1 MSKALS
7 DSSATIIISFR
18 ERWRFTP
25 RTVESILENTV
36 GAFELWV
43 LDSGM
48 PEAMRRNLQRF
59 EDQGRLRIIDV
70 SRADQPNIVRGKIAA
85 EIKTPYAV
93 FIDNDVVVM
102 PGWLDRM
109 IACAEE
115 TGAGIVC
122 PLYLWGAGEQ
132 SDLIH
137 MAGGDITLEPTS
149 GGARRFTE
157 SHRHVSRRTSEVPD
171 DLHRRAC
178 DYGEFHCLLMRR
190 EVYSATGM
198 FDPGIVTVHEHIHAS
213 MLARELGFETWFEP
227 ESRVNYLAFAPWQIG
242 ELHDLRARWDFATA
256 EQSLEAFAK
265 RWNIVDEE
273 DYRVP
278 MHRFLALHAS
288 HTDVIDPRPA
298 LAANRDRVMT
308 RGDLQQTFGGLQWLA
323 LTTGYDRKDVGVL
336 RRGYRLAMRL
346 VRGIYRPCGRP
357 FINHLSGTASVLLF
371 YGCPMPHVVAA
382 LLHAAYSH
390 GPKGLAGRM
399 LADFTKYGPN
409 AEAAVAMIEP
419 YDNRAAV
426 MGAVDAAGDDFS
438 GLPLELASLALLD
451 AANDVDMHLSLEVA
465 VSGRGDTLEGV
476 RLEQYQKLLD
486 HVGLPGL
493 AATLRAVH
501 AEDTSMVNI
510 PYQPDLRFSFRLPT
524 KQNPRG
530 APGPNPRRLA
540 QPSEA

>member
-1 MSKALS
+1 MSKAPAL
-7 DSSATIIISFR
+7 AVTIVISFR

-25 RTVESILENTV
+25 QTVESILKNT
-36 GAFELWV
+36 GGKFALWL

-48 PEAMRRNLQRF
+48 PRPMRKALQPF
-59 EDQGRLRIIDV
+59 VDAGQLKIIDV
-70 SRADQPNIVRGKIAA
+70 PKSDQPNIVRGEIAST
-85 EIKTPYAV
+85 INTPYAV

-109 IACAEE
+109 LSCAEE

-122 PLYLWGAGEQ
+122 PLYLWGAGGKT
-132 SDLIH
+132 DLIH
-137 MAGGDITLEPTS
+137 MAGGDITLEPTDN
-149 GGARRFTE
+149 GARRFTE
-157 SHRHVSRRTSEVPD
+157 SHRHVSRRIAEVPD
-171 DLHRRAC
+171 DLKRRPC
-178 DYGEFHCLLMRR
+178 DYGEFHCLMMRR
-190 EVYSATGM
+190 EVYSARGM

-227 ESRVNYLAFAPWQIG
+227 EARVNYLAFAPWQVG
-242 ELHDLRARWDFATA
+242 ELTDLRARWDFDAA

-288 HTDVIDPRPA
+288 HTDVIDPRPE
-298 LAANRDRVMT
+298 LAVNRDRVMT

-323 LTTGYDRKDVGVL
+323 FATGYDRKDVGLL
-336 RRGYRLAMRL
+336 RRGYRLAMML

-390 GPKGLAGRM
+390 GPKAVAGQM
-399 LADFTKYGPN
+399 LRDFTKFGPN
-409 AEAAVAMIEP
+409 AETAVAMIEP
-419 YDNRAAV
+419 YDDRAKV
-426 MGAVDAAGDDFS
+426 MGAVDEAGDDFS
-438 GLPLELASLALLD
+438 NLPLELVSLALLD

-465 VSGRGDTLEGV
+465 VSGRGDTLEGL
-476 RLEQYQKLLD
+476 RLEQYQKLLSQ
-486 HVGLPGL
+486 VGLPGL
-493 AATLRAVH
+493 AATLREVH

-510 PYQPDLRFSFRLPT
+510 AFQPDVRFSFRLPT

-530 APGPNPRRLA
+530 APGPNQRRLS
-540 QPSEA
+540 QPTEA